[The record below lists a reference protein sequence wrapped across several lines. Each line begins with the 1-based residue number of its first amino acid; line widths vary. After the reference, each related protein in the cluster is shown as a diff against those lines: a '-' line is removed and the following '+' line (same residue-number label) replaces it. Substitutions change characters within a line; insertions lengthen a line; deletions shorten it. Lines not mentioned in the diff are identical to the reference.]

1 MAILHSWCCWRSVRK
16 GSFACGFYTAFYYT
30 ITAAHSSMVLHEELE
45 YLKNCSLKTNS
56 SNCTDM
62 KHATNLDP
70 DTTSPSSVT
79 FTLLTLSVSS
89 CGIPTSCLLLYGL
102 YKDCKLLLIP
112 WIINLILFILQD
124 LAYICHQFIEHALKF
139 NPSIAILI
147 TIDFF
152 ITSLNVYALLCVI
165 SQYQE
170 LKAGRGRAQDD
181 QNNRENLRE
190 GDELPTTGLLHS
202 RVPNIHYSSQPTA
215 TSYLSTRRPVTYHE
229 TRPTPT
235 QSPTGTAPHTSLG
248 TEENSPNIFN
258 RGPRKSVKFPDHS
271 TPNHN
276 GPQLLEPWTIDVK
289 SPMLVSRGADT
300 APLIETNTDTILQSN
315 L

>member
-181 QNNRENLRE
+181 QNNR
-190 GDELPTTGLLHS
+190 
-202 RVPNIHYSSQPTA
+202 VPNIHYSSQPTA

>member
-30 ITAAHSSMVLHEELE
+30 INAAHSSILLHEELE
-45 YLKNCSLKTNS
+45 FFKHCPP
-56 SNCTDM
+56 NCTEI
-62 KHATNLDP
+62 TQSTILDP
-70 DTTSPSSVT
+70 DTTSESSII
-79 FTLLTLSVSS
+79 FTLLSLSTSS
-89 CGIPTSCLLLYGL
+89 SGILTSCLLLYGL
-102 YKDCKLLLIP
+102 YKDCKFLLIP
-112 WIINLILFILQD
+112 WIINIILFTLQD
-124 LAYICHQFIEHALKF
+124 LVYICHQFYEHALGF

-147 TIDFF
+147 TLDFF

-181 QNNRENLRE
+181 QNNR
-190 GDELPTTGLLHS
+190 
-202 RVPNIHYSSQPTA
+202 VPNIHYSSQPTA
-215 TSYLSTRRPVTYHE
+215 TSYLSTRRPITYHE

-248 TEENSPNIFN
+248 TDETSPSIFN
-258 RGPRKSVKFPDHS
+258 KGPRKSVKFPDHS
-271 TPNHN
+271 TPTHN

-289 SPMLVSRGADT
+289 LSKGADT

>member
-30 ITAAHSSMVLHEELE
+30 ITAAHSSIVLHEELE
-45 YLKNCSLKTNS
+45 FFKQCPPKSSNNCSDIKQ
-56 SNCTDM
+56 
-62 KHATNLDP
+62 ATILDP
-70 DTTSPSSVT
+70 DTTSESSII
-79 FTLLTLSVSS
+79 FTLLSLSTSS
-89 CGIPTSCLLLYGL
+89 SGILTSCLLLYGL
-102 YKDCKLLLIP
+102 YKDCKFLLIP
-112 WIINLILFILQD
+112 WIINIILFTLQD
-124 LAYICHQFIEHALKF
+124 VVYISHQFYEHALGF

-147 TIDFF
+147 TLDFF

-181 QNNRENLRE
+181 QNNR
-190 GDELPTTGLLHS
+190 
-202 RVPNIHYSSQPTA
+202 VPNIHYSSQPTA
-215 TSYLSTRRPVTYHE
+215 TSYLSTRRPITYHE

-248 TEENSPNIFN
+248 TDETSPSIFN
-258 RGPRKSVKFPDHS
+258 KGPRKSVKFPDHS
-271 TPNHN
+271 SPNHN

-289 SPMLVSRGADT
+289 SPMLVSKGADT